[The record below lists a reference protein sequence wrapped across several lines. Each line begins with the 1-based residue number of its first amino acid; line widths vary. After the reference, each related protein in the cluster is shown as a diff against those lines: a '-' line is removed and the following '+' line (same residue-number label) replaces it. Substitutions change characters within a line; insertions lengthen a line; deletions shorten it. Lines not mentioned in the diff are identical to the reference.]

1 MYERLSNLNSRSAGS
16 KFRRLRNGS
25 DWLGLAGRPLDVHSR
40 RVWTATASCAAACR
54 RFAIVSTLIHIPCTP
69 SIVRARTT
77 LFSAQ
82 SCMRILSTRRIRA
95 ASVKTQTGAFPTLV
109 NTSAR
114 KASLCAT
121 TVPATISPV
130 FAPFRVR
137 RRIRPDMYQPEL
149 CPPGSSC
156 TLLPDR
162 QHRASL
168 FLSSLLL
175 WLL

>member
-1 MYERLSNLNSRSAGS
+1 MVGARDLSFGGCGTAPIGWQRPA
-16 KFRRLRNGS
+16 
-25 DWLGLAGRPLDVHSR
+25 DPGRPDVSGQQLPLR
-40 RVWTATASCAAACR
+40 SLLPPFRDRVTYRSHVHLSVYRACA
-54 RFAIVSTLIHIPCTP
+54 
-69 SIVRARTT
+69 
-77 LFSAQ
+77 FSAE
-82 SCMRILSTRRIRA
+82 SCVCILSTRRIRE
-95 ASVKTQTGAFPTLV
+95 ASLKTQTGAFPTLV

-114 KASLCAT
+114 RASLCAT